1 MTQTR
6 IDSQKKKALVV
17 GLGVSGIA
25 AVRFLHLRG
34 WVVAVSDQRSATE
47 LEEVLQTLAKIG
59 ISDFETGGH
68 SEKFFLNRDLI
79 VVSPGVPLA
88 LPIFKVV
95 RQSGCEVIGEVELA
109 ARHSTSPLV
118 ALTGTNGKTTTVTL
132 LGEIFAAAG
141 IKTFVGGNLG
151 RPAVEMAEEQFAS
164 AILELSSFQ
173 LEGIDSFHPRIA
185 IILNLTPDH
194 QDRYPDTQAYLK
206 AKTAICRNQESAD
219 FLLFNRDDP
228 ELTAFASL
236 IKARRQAGEN
246 VPELLFFSVEQE
258 VESGASWLEDKITI
272 KARSLDG
279 SYLVRELKAPLPKLP
294 GAHNRSN
301 YLAAL
306 LVALVW
312 GIKEEIIV
320 STLNAFT
327 GIAHRLEYV
336 GSRSGVDFYNDS
348 KATNIDAVIKAVSSF
363 EKPLVLLLGGYD
375 KGADFTVLE
384 GLLKQGLRELIPFGR
399 AAVEVARQLPVY
411 DKGFKAS
418 GLQSAVDRAVN
429 VAQPGDVVLL
439 APGCASFDE
448 FKNYQERG
456 DTFRAL
462 VRDAGATVDDGQ
474 L

>member
-1 MTQTR
+1 MKQVH

-25 AVRFLHLRG
+25 AARFLQLQG
-34 WVVAVSDQRSATE
+34 WAVAVSDQRSVTE
-47 LEEVLQTLAKIG
+47 LKEALQTLAKIG
-59 ISDFETGGH
+59 ITDFETGGH
-68 SEKFFLNRDLI
+68 SENFFLNRDLI
-79 VVSPGVPLA
+79 VVSPGVPLG
-88 LPIFKVV
+88 LPIFKLA
-95 RQSGCEVIGEVELA
+95 RRGGCEVISEVELA
-109 ARHSTSPLV
+109 VRHSTSPLV

-141 IKTFVGGNLG
+141 INTFVGGNLG
-151 RPAVEMAEEQFAS
+151 RPAVEMVEEQFAS

-173 LEGIDSFHPRIA
+173 LESIESFHPRVA
-185 IILNLTPDH
+185 IVLNLTPDH
-194 QDRYPDTQAYLK
+194 QDRYPDTEAYLK
-206 AKTAICRNQESAD
+206 AKTAICRNQQSTD
-219 FLLFNRDDP
+219 FLLLNRDDP
-228 ELTAFASL
+228 ELTAFGSH

-279 SYLVRELKAPLPKLP
+279 RDLGRELKAPMSKLP

-301 YLAAL
+301 YLVAL

-312 GIKEEIIV
+312 GIKEEIII

-336 GSRSGVDFYNDS
+336 GSRAGVDFYNDS
-348 KATNIDAVIKAVSSF
+348 KATNIDAVIKAVTSF
-363 EKPLVLLLGGYD
+363 ERPLVLLLGGSD
-375 KGADFTVLE
+375 KGADFTVLDAF
-384 GLLKQGLRELIPFGR
+384 LKQGLRELIPFGR
-399 AAVEVARQLPVY
+399 AALEIVRQLPAY
-411 DKGFKAS
+411 DKGFKAPD
-418 GLQSAVDRAVN
+418 LQSAIDRAVT

-456 DTFRAL
+456 DTFRTQ
-462 VRDAGATVDDGQ
+462 VRDVGVTVNG
-474 L
+474 